1 MTDNDRLYV
10 DAIQLPRTPRRERM
24 IDVIVRNER
33 LAMLC
38 LDCGETTGDVG
49 THAVNFCV
57 GPRAP

>member
-1 MTDNDRLYV
+1 MTDNDALYA

-33 LAMLC
+33 LSMLC

-49 THAVNFCV
+49 THAVSFCV
-57 GPRAP
+57 SVNA